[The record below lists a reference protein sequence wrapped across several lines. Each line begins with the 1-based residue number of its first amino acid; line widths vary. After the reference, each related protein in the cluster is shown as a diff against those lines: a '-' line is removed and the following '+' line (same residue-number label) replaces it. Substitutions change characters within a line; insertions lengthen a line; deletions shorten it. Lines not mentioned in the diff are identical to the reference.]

1 MRRLAIAIAAV
12 AVLAAPAAHAPV
24 TIAPVGGGDSGLPAW
39 PLALGAALALVFGF
53 AVVTK
58 QRRPA
63 PAS

>member
-1 MRRLAIAIAAV
+1 MSDG
-12 AVLAAPAAHAPV
+12 LAATGYGISQTHTYSPV
-24 TIAPVGGGDSGLPAW
+24 VIAPGTGGVGSSVPVW
-39 PLALGAALALVFGF
+39 PLALGAALLLVLGV